1 MNFYKRS
8 SVGRYSEEEQMMLN
22 AIARLIEQK
31 NIPMDKIPECETLDD
46 LIEVKLL
53 LENYTEDVS
62 QVEDQEAFIES
73 ELIQTD
79 TEPES
84 LETEIVEP
92 EIESATIVADSIEE
106 MDEDQFIAENYNPFS
121 DQIIERS
128 YTLVQGNNADHSL
141 EEEQLDLED
150 AKGSPLS
157 DLPPN
162 TKRKAAEQTASTIL
176 KGYAQVSPMFFKW
189 FAKLPED
196 KIEKMAFN
204 GELDMSIEVSKGLT
218 FDDYMKQTNEQI
230 DEIFEVDQDTLSD
243 IREPLIE
250 LLLEQEMELTPAQR
264 LIAAV
269 ITHLGQ
275 MFAVALKL
283 RKQNNRILSY
293 QKHLTYLMQGAKVAA

>member
-8 SVGRYSEEEQMMLN
+8 SVGRYSEEEQMMLK
-22 AIARLIEQK
+22 AIERLIEQK
-31 NIPMDKIPECETLDD
+31 NIPLDKIPECETLDD
-46 LIEVKLL
+46 LIEVKQLL
-53 LENYTEDVS
+53 DNYTEDVPF
-62 QVEDQEAFIES
+62 VEDQETLIED
-73 ELIQTD
+73 ELR
-79 TEPES
+79 
-84 LETEIVEP
+84 ETELESFEP
-92 EIESATIVADSIEE
+92 EIDEPNFESATIADSIED
-106 MDEDQFIAENYNPFS
+106 MDEEQFISENYNPFS

-128 YTLVQGNNADHSL
+128 YTQVQGNTADQNL

-162 TKRKAAEQTASTIL
+162 TKRKAAEQTANTIL

-196 KIEKMAFN
+196 KIEQMAFN

-293 QKHLTYLMQGAKVAA
+293 QKHLTYLMQGTKVAA

>member
-1 MNFYKRS
+1 MNFYKKS

-22 AIARLIEQK
+22 AIERLIEQK
-31 NIPMDKIPECETLDD
+31 NIPLDKIPECETLDD
-46 LIEVKLL
+46 LIEVKQLL
-53 LENYTEDVS
+53 DNYTEDLPF
-62 QVEDQEAFIES
+62 VEDQETLMEDELSDTES
-73 ELIQTD
+73 EFFEQ
-79 TEPES
+79 
-84 LETEIVEP
+84 EIDEP
-92 EIESATIVADSIEE
+92 EIESATLVADSIEE
-106 MDEDQFIAENYNPFS
+106 MDDEQFISENYNPFS

-128 YTLVQGNNADHSL
+128 YTQVQGNTADQNL

-162 TKRKAAEQTASTIL
+162 TKRKAAEQTANTIL

-196 KIEKMAFN
+196 KIEQLAFN